1 MSSIVNYQII
11 TEVKGNWRNGDRN
24 VSASV
29 SVRNETM
36 LEYRVQQL
44 IFNGWEPSGGVAI
57 CYEKGILTYSQAM
70 VLYEQSNND
79 EDDEEEEAN
88 P

>member
-1 MSSIVNYQII
+1 MSSIQKILDYQII
-11 TEVKGNWRNGDRN
+11 TEVQGNWRDGDRN
-24 VSASV
+24 RSTNV
-29 SVRNETM
+29 SVRNERM
-36 LEYRVQQL
+36 LAYRVQQL

-57 CYEKGILTYSQAM
+57 CYYKGILTYSQAM

-79 EDDEEEEAN
+79 VQVAH

>member
-1 MSSIVNYQII
+1 MSSIQKILDYQII
-11 TEVKGNWRNGDRN
+11 TEVQGNWRDGDRN
-24 VSASV
+24 RSTNV
-29 SVRNETM
+29 SVRNESM
-36 LEYRVQQL
+36 LAYRVQRL
-44 IFNGWEPSGGVAI
+44 IVDGWEPSGGVAI

-79 EDDEEEEAN
+79 VQVAH